1 MAFLF
6 WKRFKTISD
15 LRTADLKLKKVRRS
29 DVKIAIIDD
38 EPIEIMD
45 ILKSHKFNIDL
56 IPKIE
61 SINILGEYDI
71 IICDIHGVGEA
82 FSKEFQ
88 GAYLVKEIYK
98 QYPFKIII
106 SYTGITYDARYNEYL
121 KHAEFSL
128 KKDVS
133 SEDFVEKLDAAISLI
148 QDPVHRWNKIK
159 NYLVENDVPTY
170 EIALIEDDFV
180 RRLLSNQD
188 FNDFP
193 KKKVSIRFSNRAC
206 VCLTKRR
213 TIAHLCRLSA
223 LRWRI
228 G

>member
-1 MAFLF
+1 MGSNMAFLF

-193 KKKVSIRFSNRAC
+193 KKKIQKNIDSNLRA
-206 VCLTKRR
+206 VLQSFAAN
-213 TIAHLCRLSA
+213 ILSKI
-223 LRWRI
+223 LI

>member
-1 MAFLF
+1 M
-6 WKRFKTISD
+6 
-15 LRTADLKLKKVRRS
+15 
-29 DVKIAIIDD
+29 
-38 EPIEIMD
+38 
-45 ILKSHKFNIDL
+45 
-56 IPKIE
+56 
-61 SINILGEYDI
+61 ILGEYDI

-193 KKKVSIRFSNRAC
+193 KKKIQKNIDSNLRA
-206 VCLTKRR
+206 VLQSFAAN
-213 TIAHLCRLSA
+213 ILSKI
-223 LRWRI
+223 LI

>member
-1 MAFLF
+1 MGSNMAFLF

-180 RRLLSNQD
+180 RRLLSNQ
-188 FNDFP
+188 
-193 KKKVSIRFSNRAC
+193 V
-206 VCLTKRR
+206 V
-213 TIAHLCRLSA
+213 
-223 LRWRI
+223 
-228 G
+228 

>member
-6 WKRFKTISD
+6 WKRFKTISY

-193 KKKVSIRFSNRAC
+193 KKKIQKNIDSNLRA
-206 VCLTKRR
+206 VLQSFAAN
-213 TIAHLCRLSA
+213 ILSKI
-223 LRWRI
+223 LI

>member
-1 MAFLF
+1 MGSNMAFLF

-193 KKKVSIRFSNRAC
+193 KKKIQKNIDSNLRA
-206 VCLTKRR
+206 VLQSFPSN
-213 TIAHLCRLSA
+213 ILSKI
-223 LRWRI
+223 LI

>member
-29 DVKIAIIDD
+29 DVKIAIIND

-193 KKKVSIRFSNRAC
+193 KKKIQKNIDSNLRA
-206 VCLTKRR
+206 VLQSFAAN
-213 TIAHLCRLSA
+213 ILSKI
-223 LRWRI
+223 LI

>member
-1 MAFLF
+1 MGSNMAFLF

-38 EPIEIMD
+38 VPIEIMD

-193 KKKVSIRFSNRAC
+193 KKKIQKNIDSNLRA
-206 VCLTKRR
+206 VLQSFAAN
-213 TIAHLCRLSA
+213 ILSKI
-223 LRWRI
+223 LI

>member
-1 MAFLF
+1 MGNNMAFLF

-193 KKKVSIRFSNRAC
+193 KKKIQKNIDSNLRA
-206 VCLTKRR
+206 VLQSFAAN
-213 TIAHLCRLSA
+213 ILSKI
-223 LRWRI
+223 LI

>member
-45 ILKSHKFNIDL
+45 KLKSHKFNIDL

-193 KKKVSIRFSNRAC
+193 KKKIQKNIDSNLRA
-206 VCLTKRR
+206 VLQSFAAN
-213 TIAHLCRLSA
+213 ILSKI
-223 LRWRI
+223 LI

>member
-1 MAFLF
+1 
-6 WKRFKTISD
+6 
-15 LRTADLKLKKVRRS
+15 
-29 DVKIAIIDD
+29 
-38 EPIEIMD
+38 MD

-193 KKKVSIRFSNRAC
+193 KKKIQKNIDSNLRA
-206 VCLTKRR
+206 VLQSFAAN
-213 TIAHLCRLSA
+213 ILSKI
-223 LRWRI
+223 LI

>member
-1 MAFLF
+1 MAIVIGRL
-6 WKRFKTISD
+6 RSISD
-15 LRTADLKLKKVRRS
+15 LKTADLLLKKFDRS

-45 ILKSHKFNIDL
+45 ILRNHKFNIDVL
-56 IPKIE
+56 KNIT
-61 SINILGEYDI
+61 SINILQGYDI

-106 SYTGITYDARYNEYL
+106 TYTGISYDARYNEYIQ
-121 KHAEFSL
+121 HADFSL

-133 SEDFVEKLDAAISLI
+133 SEEFVEKLDNAISKI
-148 QDPVHRWNKIK
+148 QDPIHRWIKVK
-159 NYLVENDVPTY
+159 NYLNEKGLSTS

-180 RRLLSNQD
+180 RRILKKKSFD
-188 FNDFP
+188 DFP
-193 KKKVSIRFSNRAC
+193 KKKILKRIDPDLVSVLKLFANIIKLIVA
-206 VCLTKRR
+206 
-213 TIAHLCRLSA
+213 
-223 LRWRI
+223 
-228 G
+228 

>member
-1 MAFLF
+1 
-6 WKRFKTISD
+6 
-15 LRTADLKLKKVRRS
+15 
-29 DVKIAIIDD
+29 
-38 EPIEIMD
+38 MD

-193 KKKVSIRFSNRAC
+193 KKKIQKNIDSNLRAVLQSFAANILSKILIERELSPFFSSIKVPSLYNAK
-206 VCLTKRR
+206 CLIRKA
-213 TIAHLCRLSA
+213 I
-223 LRWRI
+223 
-228 G
+228 

>member
-1 MAFLF
+1 MGSNMAFLF

-56 IPKIE
+56 NPKIE

-193 KKKVSIRFSNRAC
+193 KKKIQKNIDSNLRA
-206 VCLTKRR
+206 VLQSFAAN
-213 TIAHLCRLSA
+213 ILSKI
-223 LRWRI
+223 LI

>member
-1 MAFLF
+1 MGSNMAFLF

-38 EPIEIMD
+38 EPIEIME

-193 KKKVSIRFSNRAC
+193 KKKIQKNIDSNLRA
-206 VCLTKRR
+206 VLQSFAAN
-213 TIAHLCRLSA
+213 ILSKI
-223 LRWRI
+223 LI

>member
-159 NYLVENDVPTY
+159 NYLVENDIQTY

-193 KKKVSIRFSNRAC
+193 KKKIQKNIDSNLRA
-206 VCLTKRR
+206 VLQSFAAN
-213 TIAHLCRLSA
+213 ILSKI
-223 LRWRI
+223 LI

>member
-1 MAFLF
+1 MGSNMAFLF

-193 KKKVSIRFSNRAC
+193 KKKIQKNIDSNLRA
-206 VCLTKRR
+206 VLQSFAAN
-213 TIAHLCRLSA
+213 I
-223 LRWRI
+223 
-228 G
+228 

>member
-61 SINILGEYDI
+61 SINILGEYDF

-106 SYTGITYDARYNEYL
+106 SYTGITYDARYNENL

-133 SEDFVEKLDAAISLI
+133 SEDFLEKLDAAISLI

-193 KKKVSIRFSNRAC
+193 KKKIQKNIDSNLRA
-206 VCLTKRR
+206 VLQSFAAN
-213 TIAHLCRLSA
+213 ILSKI
-223 LRWRI
+223 LI

>member
-1 MAFLF
+1 MGSNMAFLF

-88 GAYLVKEIYK
+88 GSYLVKEIYK

-193 KKKVSIRFSNRAC
+193 KKKIQKNIDSNLRA
-206 VCLTKRR
+206 VLQSFAAN
-213 TIAHLCRLSA
+213 ILSKI
-223 LRWRI
+223 LI

>member
-1 MAFLF
+1 MGSNMAFLF

-133 SEDFVEKLDAAISLI
+133 SEDFVDKLDAAISLI

-193 KKKVSIRFSNRAC
+193 KKKIQKNIDSNLRA
-206 VCLTKRR
+206 VLQSFAAN
-213 TIAHLCRLSA
+213 ILSKI
-223 LRWRI
+223 LI

>member
-193 KKKVSIRFSNRAC
+193 KKKIQKNIDSNLRA
-206 VCLTKRR
+206 VLQSFAAN
-213 TIAHLCRLSA
+213 ILSKI
-223 LRWRI
+223 LI
-228 G
+228 GWKTR

>member
-1 MAFLF
+1 MGSNMAFLF

-38 EPIEIMD
+38 EPIETMD

-193 KKKVSIRFSNRAC
+193 KKKIQKNIDSNLRA
-206 VCLTKRR
+206 VLQSFAAN
-213 TIAHLCRLSA
+213 ILSKI
-223 LRWRI
+223 LI

>member
-193 KKKVSIRFSNRAC
+193 KKKIQKNIDSNLRA
-206 VCLTKRR
+206 VLQSFAAN
-213 TIAHLCRLSA
+213 ILSKI
-223 LRWRI
+223 LI